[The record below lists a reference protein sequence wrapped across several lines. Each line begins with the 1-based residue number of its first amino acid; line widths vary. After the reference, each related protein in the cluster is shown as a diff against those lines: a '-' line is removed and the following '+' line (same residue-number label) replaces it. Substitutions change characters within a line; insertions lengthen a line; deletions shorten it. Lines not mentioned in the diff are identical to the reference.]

1 MSRLQKGRRSLGAS
15 GQRPTAATSS
25 AAATPEE
32 VEARL
37 RRFELLVLRRL
48 EGLLQGNHLGLLP
61 GAGSERAESREY
73 RIGDDVRR
81 IDWAVTAR
89 TTIPHVGD
97 LIADRELTTYAV
109 VDLSPSMEF
118 GTAVWE
124 KRDLAMAATTAFG
137 ALTTRLGSR
146 FGAVVLSGDPAH
158 PVRELP
164 PLAGRDALRRVLRS
178 LAATPRTAIDRPLP
192 VPRPAGPGLGAAL
205 DRLARR
211 SLRRGLVVVVSDLL
225 GDPAEW
231 ERPLRAL
238 SARHQVLAVEVTDPR
253 ELTLP
258 AMGLLTLVDPES
270 GKLLQVD
277 TNSEKLRT
285 RYAEAAAAQRETVAN
300 ALRRSRAGHLHLR
313 TDRDW
318 LLDVVRHVTSARRR
332 RGLAA

>member
-1 MSRLQKGRRSLGAS
+1 MKSLHK
-15 GQRPTAATSS
+15 AAGPIPP
-25 AAATPEE
+25 APTPEQ

-73 RIGDDVRR
+73 RFGDDVRR
-81 IDWAVTAR
+81 MNWAVTAR
-89 TTIPHVGD
+89 TTIPHVDD
-97 LIADRELTTYAV
+97 LIADRELTTHAV

-146 FGAVVLSGDPAH
+146 FGAVVLSGDAQR

-164 PLAGRDALRRVLRS
+164 PLVGRDALRRVLRS
-178 LAATPRTAIDRPLP
+178 LADTPRTAVDRPLP
-192 VPRPAGPGLGAAL
+192 VPRPSGPHLGTAL

-211 SLRRGLVVVVSDLL
+211 PLRRGLVVVVSDWL
-225 GDPAEW
+225 GDPSAW

-238 SARHQVLAVEVTDPR
+238 AARHQVLAVEVTDPR

-258 AMGLLTLVDPES
+258 SMGLLTLVDPES
-270 GKLLQVD
+270 GALLEVD
-277 TNSEKLRT
+277 TGSAKLRE
-285 RYAEAAAAQRETVAN
+285 RYAAAASAQRAAVAD
-300 ALRRSRAGHLHLR
+300 ALRRCRSGHLVLR

-318 LLDVVRHVTSARRR
+318 LLDVVRHVASARRR

>member
-1 MSRLQKGRRSLGAS
+1 MTSPT
-15 GQRPTAATSS
+15 RPAPLSS
-25 AAATPEE
+25 EQI
-32 VEARL
+32 EARL

-97 LIADRELTTYAV
+97 LIADHELTTYAV

-118 GTAVWE
+118 GTAQWE

-146 FGAVVLSGDPAH
+146 FGAVVLSGDPVR
-158 PVRELP
+158 PIRELP
-164 PLAGRDALRRVLRS
+164 PLSGRNALRRVSRS
-178 LAATPRTAIDRPLP
+178 LAATPRTGLDRPA
-192 VPRPAGPGLGAAL
+192 AGTSPTGASLAGAL
-205 DRLARR
+205 DRLGRQPR
-211 SLRRGLVVVVSDLL
+211 RRGLVVVVSDLL
-225 GDPAEW
+225 GDPAAW
-231 ERPLRAL
+231 ERPMRAL
-238 SARHQVLAVEVTDPR
+238 AARHQVLAVEVTDPR

-258 AMGLLTLVDPES
+258 AVGVLSLVDPET
-270 GKLLQVD
+270 GALLEVD
-277 TNSEKLRT
+277 TGSAKLRA
-285 RYAEAAAAQRETVAN
+285 RYEQAAAERRAAVAK
-300 ALRRSRAGHLHLR
+300 ALRSARAGHLTLR

-318 LLDVVRHVTSARRR
+318 LLDIVRHVASARRR

>member
-1 MSRLQKGRRSLGAS
+1 MK
-15 GQRPTAATSS
+15 P
-25 AAATPEE
+25 AAATRATPEQI
-32 VEARL
+32 EARL

-81 IDWAVTAR
+81 MDWAVTAR

-97 LIADRELTTYAV
+97 LIADHELTTYAV

-146 FGAVVLSGDPAH
+146 FGAIVLSGDRVRPI
-158 PVRELP
+158 RELP
-164 PLAGRDALRRVLRS
+164 ALAGRNALRRVLHS
-178 LAATPRTAIDRPLP
+178 LAATPRTAQDRPLP
-192 VPRPAGPGLGAAL
+192 VPAPAGPQLGEAL

-211 SLRRGLVVVVSDLL
+211 PLRRGLVVVVSDLL
-225 GDPAEW
+225 GDPTAW

-238 SARHQVLAVEVTDPR
+238 AARHQVIAVEITDPR

-258 AMGLLTLVDPES
+258 AVGLLTLVDPET
-270 GKLLQVD
+270 GALLDVD
-277 TNSEKLRT
+277 TGSAKLRA
-285 RYAEAAAAQRETVAN
+285 RYAAAAAARRTAVSD
-300 ALRRSRAGHLHLR
+300 ALRRAHAGHLVLR
-313 TDRDW
+313 TDSDW
-318 LLDVVRHVTSARRR
+318 MLDIVRHVAAARRR
-332 RGLAA
+332 RGTAA

>member
-1 MSRLQKGRRSLGAS
+1 MSRWGGRA
-15 GQRPTAATSS
+15 PTTSQPAPS
-25 AAATPEE
+25 TPSRAPSPED

-37 RRFELLVLRRL
+37 RRFEVLVLRRL

-81 IDWAVTAR
+81 MDWAVSAR
-89 TTIPHVGD
+89 TTVPHVND

-146 FGAVVLSGDPAH
+146 FGAVVLSGDPQR

-164 PLAGRDALRRVLRS
+164 PLSGRDALRRVLRS
-178 LAATPRTAIDRPLP
+178 LAATPRSGLDRPLTMA
-192 VPRPAGPGLGAAL
+192 RPPGPGLGAAL

-211 SLRRGLVVVVSDLL
+211 PLRRGLVVVVSDLL

-238 SARHQVLAVEVTDPR
+238 SARHQVLAVEISDLR
-253 ELTLP
+253 ELVLP
-258 AMGLLTLVDPES
+258 AMGVLTLVDPET
-270 GKLLQVD
+270 GALLQVD
-277 TNSEKLRT
+277 TNSAKLRA
-285 RYAEAAAAQRETVAN
+285 RYEAAAAERRQAVVT
-300 ALRRSRAGHLHLR
+300 ALRRSRAGHLILR

-318 LLDVVRHVTSARRR
+318 LIDIVKHVASARRR